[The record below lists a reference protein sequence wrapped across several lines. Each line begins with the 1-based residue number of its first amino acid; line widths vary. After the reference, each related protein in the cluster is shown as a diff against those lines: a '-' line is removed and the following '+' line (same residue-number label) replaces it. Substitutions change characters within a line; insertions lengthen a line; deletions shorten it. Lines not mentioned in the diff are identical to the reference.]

1 VSETVKT
8 QYPLREEKA
17 RQTRRAVRTAARR
30 LFVAD
35 GYGATSIKAIAAEA
49 GVAVQTVYVQ
59 FGTKAAILAE
69 VLDVAIAGDDL
80 EVPVNA
86 REWMAPVF
94 SAPTPEARL
103 RAYATGARRIND
115 GAGEVFVVVAEAAG
129 SDPEIEQLHQ
139 TAEARRRMGATS
151 VIAAVEEV
159 GSLRDGLTTDQAIDL
174 LWLWNGPL
182 VHRHLT
188 VAAGWSGAAYEA
200 WLADGLVRELLPPV
214 RRSRA
219 RRTD

>member
-1 VSETVKT
+1 MSDPVKT

-17 RQTRRAVRTAARR
+17 RQTRRAVRAAARR

-35 GYGATSIKAIAAEA
+35 GYGATSIKAIAAAA
-49 GVAVQTVYVQ
+49 GVSVQTVYVQ
-59 FGTKAAILAE
+59 FGTKPAILAE
-69 VLDVAIAGDDL
+69 VLDVAIAGDDSD
-80 EVPVNA
+80 VAVNA
-86 REWMAPVF
+86 RDWMAPVF
-94 SAPTPEARL
+94 NLPTAEARL
-103 RAYATGARRIND
+103 RAYASAVRRIHD

-129 SDPEIEQLHQ
+129 SDPEIEQLHE
-139 TAEARRRMGATS
+139 TAEARRRIGATS
-151 VIAAVEEV
+151 VVAAVEEV
-159 GSLRDGLTTDQAIDL
+159 GSLRDGLVTDQAIDL

-188 VAAGWSGAAYEA
+188 VAAGWSGDAYEV